1 MTSPTNN
8 YYYLRPGTFDVLGF
22 AYGKAEGL
30 ASRRGK
36 VEVALVQSG
45 RWVDQAVQSVEL
57 SLTEISD
64 REVSEAEALQGPG
77 TYVGSAVCTT
87 RIPTGSARV
96 WTYGLVVGYSW
107 QTLPGTG
114 FVDINFGDSVETV
127 PYSVGAFHDLA
138 VEIYALSPCS
148 LRGTSE
154 LMSGEVKLIHQKI
167 YDKFNG
173 IGQSPVREVCDL
185 VLGPRITV
193 ADETVVVP
201 IFDVASSELYQV
213 SVKHILD
220 QVFYNDGGRNPP
232 PGVTLRDSIFTNT
245 NESSSAEPTTEI
257 VLSDGLSDSED
268 DDKLPSSTAAQAVD
282 AATTDPPRKHRRI
295 CTTTNSP
302 GSLPRL
308 QEPKQ
313 HFIGKEECY
322 AATATTRGHGR

>member
-36 VEVALVQSG
+36 VEIALVQSG

-57 SLTEISD
+57 SLTEISE

-138 VEIYALSPCS
+138 VEIYALRPCS

-173 IGQSPVREVCDL
+173 IGQPQVREVCDL
-185 VLGPRITV
+185 VLGPHIQTELPEMIITV
-193 ADETVVVP
+193 D
-201 IFDVASSELYQV
+201 
-213 SVKHILD
+213 
-220 QVFYNDGGRNPP
+220 
-232 PGVTLRDSIFTNT
+232 
-245 NESSSAEPTTEI
+245 
-257 VLSDGLSDSED
+257 
-268 DDKLPSSTAAQAVD
+268 
-282 AATTDPPRKHRRI
+282 
-295 CTTTNSP
+295 
-302 GSLPRL
+302 
-308 QEPKQ
+308 
-313 HFIGKEECY
+313 
-322 AATATTRGHGR
+322 